1 MNDPLPNDI
10 FIQEQDSANAAV
22 STWFQGGPGSSS
34 MYGLFEINGP
44 FNAVFG
50 GPEGVQ
56 AELNPYSWHK
66 KANMLYIDNPVGVGK
81 IQN

>member
-1 MNDPLPNDI
+1 
-10 FIQEQDSANAAV
+10 
-22 STWFQGGPGSSS
+22 

-81 IQN
+81 MWINVHLTYPLLRV